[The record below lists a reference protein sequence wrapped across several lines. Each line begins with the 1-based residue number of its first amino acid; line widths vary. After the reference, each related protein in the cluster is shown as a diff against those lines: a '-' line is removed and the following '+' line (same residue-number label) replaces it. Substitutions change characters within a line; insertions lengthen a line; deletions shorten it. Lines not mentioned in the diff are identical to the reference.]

1 MRLGVQS
8 STNTGSIISALSG
21 LSLLQIA
28 AQVFAFH
35 QPIVGGCR
43 CRRPSCDSHVHARK
57 ILDAAGLVALPSPPL
72 VGSLLRHASEN
83 ASGAAR
89 ARLYNRS
96 AGPGRAR
103 RI

>member
-1 MRLGVQS
+1 MRVNMQG

-21 LSLLQIA
+21 SSLLQIA

-43 CRRPSCDSHVHARK
+43 CRRPSCDSRVHARK
-57 ILDAAGLVALPSPPL
+57 ILDAAGLVALPNPRL
-72 VGSLLRHASEN
+72 VGSLLRHANEN
-83 ASGAAR
+83 VSGAAR

-96 AGPGRAR
+96 AGPGRTR